1 VRIVLSH
8 LRLTQAGGTETYMV
22 TVAEQLQRL
31 GHQPVIYAPE
41 TGPMADQAVRRGIDV
56 VDRVR
61 LLPDECDGVLA
72 QDAPTAYELADRYPE
87 TGRAFVA
94 HSSEALLQ
102 SPPSLA
108 GVCGAVVVLNDRV
121 KRYVETI
128 PGVPEVLRLRQ
139 PIDTAR
145 FGRTPGVEPPRGR
158 PRALVLSNYMRG
170 PRRRMIERACARSG
184 VELVEVG
191 LTSTPTEAPEHVI
204 ARCHLVIAIGRS
216 ALEGMA
222 GGRPTYVYGAAGGD
236 GWVTGAS
243 YPAIEADG
251 FGGRGTELMVTEQRL
266 AEDLVSWTEDMGVV
280 CRDLVAQ
287 HHTASSHVR
296 DLLGLL
302 ARLKGVDTPTGG
314 QHEELARL
322 VRLAWTE
329 HERAAAGRTELFHLG
344 EVLDRAQAVAEER
357 QARIEELESELELSR
372 ERQASLPWKSPTL
385 WRYVD
390 VVRGLRAELS
400 RRDDP
405 SQKAAIAVDAL
416 LHFGSVGMRRLTGRP
431 LSSLEGPGV
440 FELKVAA
447 VRAFR
452 LSQRARGDRIEP
464 SDPGTRLLGLEPA
477 AVSRLGSRLG
487 SGSVLISGTNGKT
500 TTAAMAAEIF
510 ARDGLVP
517 VHNKIGIN
525 MANGVA
531 TSLLAAARVAG
542 RIRGDIGVFE
552 VDEFWLERL
561 IADLHPHAIGLGNL
575 FRDQLDR
582 YGELDA
588 VADRWERLVAG
599 LAPSCTIAACAD
611 DPLLV
616 SLASGHART
625 LYFGLDDDT
634 VGRTTMQ
641 HASDS
646 KHRRICGQPYLYD
659 RIWLA
664 HLGRYCCP
672 TCGIKRPIPDV
683 TARSLRRTPSG
694 GTRFTLASG
703 DEKTDVHLAL
713 PGLFNVYNALHA
725 ATLAVAMGTAM
736 PAIVEGL
743 QAVRPVFG
751 RTEVIS
757 TGRVTLQLFLV
768 KNPAGANAVL
778 ETLDASTSGPGD
790 VVLGLNDSV
799 VDGRDVSWIWDV
811 DFETIAPSVRRA
823 ICTGSRADELA
834 LRLKYAGVDEAGI
847 QIEPDVANALDAV
860 PAQAGIVPAIFN
872 YTAMLELR
880 EILAD
885 RRLAPRYW
893 A

>member
-1 VRIVLSH
+1 MRIVLSH
-8 LRLTQAGGTETYMV
+8 LRLAQAGGTETYMV

-41 TGPMADQAVRRGIDV
+41 TGPMADQALRRGIEV

-72 QDAPTAYELADRYPE
+72 QDAATAYDLADRYPDA
-87 TGRAFVA
+87 GRAFVA
-94 HSSEALLQ
+94 HSSDVLLQ
-102 SPPSLA
+102 TPPSLA

-121 KRYVETI
+121 KRFVDTI

-145 FGRTPGVEPPRGR
+145 FGRTPGVEPPHGR

-170 PRRRMIERACARSG
+170 PRQRMIQRACAQSG
-184 VELVEVG
+184 VELVEAG
-191 LTSTPTEAPEHVI
+191 LTTTPTEAPEHVI
-204 ARCHLVIAIGRS
+204 ARCHIVIAIGRS

-236 GWVTGAS
+236 GWVTAAS
-243 YPAIEADG
+243 YPVIEADG

-287 HHTASSHVR
+287 HHTASWHVR

-302 ARLKGVDTPTGG
+302 TRLKGLDTRAGG
-314 QHEELARL
+314 RHEEMARL

-329 HERAAAGRTELFHLG
+329 HERAAAGRAELFHVG
-344 EVLDRAQAVAEER
+344 EVLDRAQALAEER
-357 QARIEELESELELSR
+357 RARIEELETGLEQSR
-372 ERQASLPWKSPTL
+372 ESHASLPWKSPT
-385 WRYVD
+385 WQRYAEVA
-390 VVRGLRAELS
+390 RGLRGELS

-416 LHFGSVGMRRLTGRP
+416 LHFGAVGIRRLTGQP
-431 LSSLEGPGV
+431 LSSLDGPGV

-510 ARDGLVP
+510 AQDGLLP

-542 RIRGDIGVFE
+542 RLRGDIGVFE

-561 IADLHPHAIGLGNL
+561 IAELHPQAVGLGNL

-599 LAPSCTIAACAD
+599 LAPSCTIVACAD
-611 DPLLV
+611 DPLLT
-616 SLASGHART
+616 SLADGHART

-634 VGRTTMQ
+634 VGRTAMQ

-646 KHRRICGQPYLYD
+646 KHCRNCGRPYLYD

-664 HLGRYCCP
+664 HLGRYSCP
-672 TCGIKRPIPDV
+672 NCGTKRPTPYV
-683 TARSLRRTPSG
+683 AARTLRRTSSG
-694 GTRFTLASG
+694 GTRFTLACG
-703 DEKTDVHLAL
+703 DERAEVHLAL

-725 ATLAVAMGTAM
+725 ATLAVAMGTAV
-736 PAIVEGL
+736 PAIVDGL

-751 RTEVIS
+751 RTEVIA
-757 TGRVTLQLFLV
+757 TGQFTLQLFLV

-778 ETLDASTSGPGD
+778 ETVDASTSGRRD

-811 DFETIAPSVRRA
+811 DFEALAPEVRRA

-834 LRLKYAGVDEAGI
+834 LRLKYAGVDESSI
-847 QIEPDVANALDAV
+847 HIEPDVARALDVV

-872 YTAMLELR
+872 YTTMLELR

-885 RRLAPRYW
+885 RQLAPRYW